1 MSTRMD
7 VLDVRLVLC
16 CVENRVIFSEPYHI
30 FGHFALDELALVYV
44 TRCCDAGSST
54 FHNLTVK
61 GASVPALY
69 EGYAGNFVPAHA
81 RSDANEATPRGPEV
95 SCLSS

>member
-1 MSTRMD
+1 MD

-30 FGHFALDELALVYV
+30 FGHFALDELALVY
-44 TRCCDAGSST
+44 
-54 FHNLTVK
+54 
-61 GASVPALY
+61 
-69 EGYAGNFVPAHA
+69 
-81 RSDANEATPRGPEV
+81 ANEATPRGPEV